1 MDSARIRA
9 RRWLV
14 GAALGATWGLLSGAA
29 AWATSPV
36 PLGDTYVTD
45 TADVLD
51 ASDEQRANA
60 RLAEA
65 FDQTGSDL
73 YVVFVDEFTDPAD
86 RIAWANQTADL
97 NGLGESQ
104 YLLAVS
110 TEGRQYFISA
120 LDGGPLSD
128 AQVGRIEEEILPELR
143 NSDWLGAVEAAA
155 DRLESEHGAGGRT
168 AAIVVGSV
176 VGMAGIAG
184 ASFGVVKMRRGKRA
198 RQEAQQQLAHLEQ
211 TSGLALVAADDAVKT
226 SEQELEFARA
236 QFGDAAVAEFATA
249 LDGARAQLM
258 EAFSLRQ
265 QLDDEVSDTDAQRR
279 EWLGRIIELCGA
291 ADAALDAQAGAFA
304 ELRDIERDAPAAL
317 EAARERLATADD
329 GSIAAEL
336 VRLGSTYAADEM
348 LAVAGHDEQASG
360 LLAFARE
367 RTAAAERAI
376 GAGRSGEAAV
386 AIREAETAAAQADQL
401 RQAVA
406 SHGEAIAAVE
416 QRCAELIADLE
427 GDVAAARGM
436 TDTSGGITAA
446 ALATEQQLA
455 SARADLDGAARRPS
469 RALQT
474 LEAANAHI
482 DGVLQAARDEQRARQ
497 LLGARLTQADDDVRQ
512 AEHYIASRRGAVG
525 AVARTR
531 VSEARAALAQAR
543 SVQGADAR
551 AALNEAQRAIRLAAE
566 ALTSAQLDVSG
577 YDGYDGLGGRGTV
590 SSGDLG
596 SDLAAVLGGILGSG
610 RGGYGGSGGSW
621 GGGAWGGGSRSGS
634 RSSGSRRSSSGGSR
648 RSSSRSG
655 GGSRRSSGG
664 GRF

>member
-1 MDSARIRA
+1 MDLAGEPQYTPSVDSARIRA

-36 PLGDTYVTD
+36 TLGDTYVTD

-143 NSDWLGAVEAAA
+143 DSDWLGAVEAAA

-176 VGMAGIAG
+176 VGAAGIAG

-236 QFGDAAVAEFATA
+236 QFGDGAVAEFATA
-249 LDGARAQLM
+249 LDGARR
-258 EAFSLRQ
+258 SSWRP
-265 QLDDEVSDTDAQRR
+265 SR
-279 EWLGRIIELCGA
+279 CGSSSTTRYPTPTPS
-291 ADAALDAQAGAFA
+291 GANGW
-304 ELRDIERDAPAAL
+304 
-317 EAARERLATADD
+317 AT
-329 GSIAAEL
+329 S
-336 VRLGSTYAADEM
+336 SNC
-348 LAVAGHDEQASG
+348 
-360 LLAFARE
+360 
-367 RTAAAERAI
+367 
-376 GAGRSGEAAV
+376 AGRPTPHSTRRPGPSPSCATSSATPPPPSRRRGDDSRPPTTDPSQPSWCGWARPTRPTRCSRSPGTTSRPRV
-386 AIREAETAAAQADQL
+386 CSHSRE
-401 RQAVA
+401 
-406 SHGEAIAAVE
+406 
-416 QRCAELIADLE
+416 
-427 GDVAAARGM
+427 
-436 TDTSGGITAA
+436 
-446 ALATEQQLA
+446 
-455 SARADLDGAARRPS
+455 SAPRRPS
-469 RALQT
+469 ERS
-474 LEAANAHI
+474 
-482 DGVLQAARDEQRARQ
+482 ARVARARRRSPS
-497 LLGARLTQADDDVRQ
+497 ARPRQ
-512 AEHYIASRRGAVG
+512 QRRRPISCGRRSPRT
-525 AVARTR
+525 ARP
-531 VSEARAALAQAR
+531 SP
-543 SVQGADAR
+543 
-551 AALNEAQRAIRLAAE
+551 
-566 ALTSAQLDVSG
+566 
-577 YDGYDGLGGRGTV
+577 
-590 SSGDLG
+590 
-596 SDLAAVLGGILGSG
+596 
-610 RGGYGGSGGSW
+610 
-621 GGGAWGGGSRSGS
+621 
-634 RSSGSRRSSSGGSR
+634 RSSSAAPS
-648 RSSSRSG
+648 
-655 GGSRRSSGG
+655 
-664 GRF
+664 